1 MLVVSGVSPILY
13 HITSSINAASILK
26 NNRFELTTS
35 YGAAAEQNLGSEAY
49 YMSTSR
55 TLSGHYIRNNAREGY
70 TIFVIDGVKIAQR
83 LRGNAVDYW
92 GDLDPN
98 KNRFES
104 EDRIFSKDPFI
115 NNATKFIRSVH
126 VCLDPDPSARGES
139 ALFYIRLYAKRAGI
153 PAFFYNDRK
162 YFAALS
168 TKHAV
173 AAPLARPRSAPVRD
187 SKDYLKPWLS
197 LYTMPKTED
206 SSKWPN
212 NMKRYYAMLWYPSDY
227 SALTSD
233 VFNARSDKYGTGGGR
248 ESLDKFVS
256 ILKTNNW
263 TIKDFWNF
271 LVNKWTKRNVVNAE
285 SRC

>member
-1 MLVVSGVSPILY
+1 MIVVSGVSPILY
-13 HITSSINAASILK
+13 HITNSINAASILK

-35 YGAAAEQNLGSEAY
+35 YGADAEQKLGNAAY

-55 TLSGHYIRNNAREGY
+55 TLSGHYIRNRARAGY

-92 GDLDPN
+92 GDIDPN
-98 KNRFES
+98 KDRFES

-126 VCLDPDPSARGES
+126 VCLEPSPSAKVES
-139 ALFYIRLYAKRAGI
+139 AVFYTRLYAKRAGV
-153 PAFFYNDRK
+153 PAFFYNDKK

-173 AAPLARPRSAPVRD
+173 AAPTAKPSSAPVRD
-187 SKDYLKPWLS
+187 SADFLKPWLS
-197 LYTMPKTED
+197 LYVTPVTVD
-206 SSKWPN
+206 SSKWPS
-212 NMKRYYAMLWYPSDY
+212 NMKRCYSMLWYPSDY
-227 SALTSD
+227 SMLKTD
-233 VFNARSDKYGTGGGR
+233 VFNARSDKYETGGGR

-256 ILKTNNW
+256 ILKTNHW
-263 TIKDFWNF
+263 AIKDFWYF
-271 LVNKWTKRNVVNAE
+271 LVNKWTKK
-285 SRC
+285 